1 MYPVYAVGEYN
12 QTLEERI
19 DKLESK
25 LNKIVEFIEDA
36 FEKQSWDMINDF
48 LSEFG
53 QNRDT

>member
-1 MYPVYAVGEYN
+1 MYPVYAVDGYN

-48 LSEFG
+48 PE
-53 QNRDT
+53 RVRAEP